1 MRTGKLRGW
10 RPDRTAGMHMATAAT
25 VGGES
30 AAVDPSVWE
39 PRIHRW
45 DDGAPGARPSVRG
58 KFVWVGGEKLL
69 LRGVTYGTF
78 RPDTDGDEYP
88 PQEMVERDFVDIAAQ
103 GLNTVRT
110 YTAPPPRVL
119 DAAAR
124 HGLWLL
130 VGLGAE
136 RLVGHLNDRGGEAL
150 VADSVRRQVAACS
163 GAPAILGYAVGNE
176 IPASIVRWFGP
187 RRVERLIGRLA
198 GIVRA
203 EDPGALV
210 TYANYP
216 STEYLRP
223 PWLDLVAFNV
233 YLEDPSCLDAYLAR
247 LHNLAGDRPLVMT
260 ELGLDAVRNGEE
272 AQAQSVEAQVRTAFA
287 AGCAGAFVYAW
298 TDEWHRGGEDVEDWS
313 FGLTRRDRAPKP
325 AMAAAR
331 RAFDDA
337 PLMPDSSWPRVS
349 VVVCTRNGAATLGDC
364 LEGLAQLDYP
374 DAEVIVV
381 DDGSSDAT
389 PAIAARHPV
398 RFIRTGPRGL
408 SAARNRG
415 LDAATGGIV
424 AYIDDDARPDPQWLI
439 YLAATFMTSDHA
451 GVGGPNIAPEN
462 ASHVAQCVDNVPGGP
477 THVLLSDRV
486 AEHIPGCNMAFRR
499 EQLAA
504 IGGFD
509 EQFHAAGDDVD
520 VCWRLQE
527 RGWTLG
533 FSPAAVVFHHRRG
546 SVRGFLRQQRG
557 YGRAEAM
564 LERKWPDKYTG
575 TGDLVWRG
583 RLYSARGGQD
593 PSGPR
598 RARVYYGPWG
608 SGLFQ
613 QLHSASRP
621 VLPALTQSPDWYLV
635 IAALAALAAL
645 GALWA
650 PLLGVAPIGLL
661 ALAAVVAQAA
671 LGAVSA
677 IYPGQPPSRL
687 ARPRL
692 RALTALLSVLGPY
705 ARLTGRL
712 TEGLS
717 PWRTRGTPAALPRL
731 RRTMIWSARWRAP
744 TERLCAIESAVRA
757 QHVPVRRGGSYDRWD
772 LEVRGGIL
780 GSARLRMGTE
790 DHAGGAQLVRF
801 RSWPRTG
808 PGGLAAALALGA
820 TAVTAASEA
829 RWTAAAVLAA
839 VTVALVARTWHQSAV
854 ACGVLAWAVDA
865 QGEDASGG

>member
-1 MRTGKLRGW
+1 
-10 RPDRTAGMHMATAAT
+10 MHMATAAA
-25 VGGES
+25 VGDGS

-39 PRIHRW
+39 SRVHRW
-45 DDGAPGARPSVRG
+45 EHPPTGARPSVRG
-58 KFVWVGGEKLL
+58 KFLWAGGEKLL

-78 RPDTDGDEYP
+78 RPDADGDEYP
-88 PQEMVERDFVDIAAQ
+88 PQALVERDFADMAAQ

-130 VGLGAE
+130 AGLGAE
-136 RLVGHLNDRGGEAL
+136 RLVGHLNDRGGEPL
-150 VADSVRRQVAACS
+150 VADTVRRQVAACS

-176 IPASIVRWFGP
+176 IPASIVRWFGR

-223 PWLDLVAFNV
+223 PWLDLVSFNV
-233 YLEDPSCLDAYLAR
+233 YLEDPSRLDDYLAR

-260 ELGLDAVRNGEE
+260 ELGLDAARNGEE

-287 AGCAGAFVYAW
+287 GGCAGAFVYAW

-325 AMAAAR
+325 ALAAAR
-331 RAFDDA
+331 RAFADA
-337 PLMPDSSWPRVS
+337 PMVPDRSWPRVS
-349 VVVCTRNGAATLGDC
+349 VVVCTRNGAGTLRDC
-364 LEGLAQLDYP
+364 LDGLAQLEYP

-389 PAIAARHPV
+389 PAIASGYPFRV
-398 RFIRTGPRGL
+398 IRTEPRGL

-415 LDAATGGIV
+415 LEAATGEIV

-439 YLAATFMTSDHA
+439 YLASTFMTSDHA
-451 GVGGPNIAPEN
+451 GVGGPNVAP
-462 ASHVAQCVDNVPGGP
+462 AGARAVAQCVDNVPGGP
-477 THVLLSDRV
+477 THVLLSDRI

-499 EQLAA
+499 ERLAA

-533 FSPAAVVFHHRRG
+533 FSPAAVVFHRRRD

-575 TGDLVWRG
+575 TGDLVWHG

-613 QLHSASRP
+613 QLHSAPRP

-635 IAALAALAAL
+635 VAALAALAAL

-650 PLLGVAPIGLL
+650 PLLVIVPAVVL
-661 ALAAVVAQAA
+661 ALAAIVAQAA

-677 IYPGQPPSRL
+677 IYPGQPPAWL

-712 TEGLS
+712 TEGLT
-717 PWRTRGTPAALPRL
+717 PWRTRGRPAALPRV
-731 RRTMIWSARWRAP
+731 RRTMIWSARWTAP
-744 TERLCAIESAVRA
+744 NERLCAIESAVRA

-772 LEVRGGIL
+772 LEVRGGLL

-801 RSWPRTG
+801 RSWPRPG
-808 PGGLAAALALGA
+808 RGGLAAAVALGA
-820 TAVTAASEA
+820 AAVAAASA
-829 RWTAAAVLAA
+829 GRWVAAAVLVA
-839 VTVALVARTWHQSAV
+839 VTVALVARASHQCAV
-854 ACGVLAWAVDA
+854 ACGVIVRAVDG
-865 QGEDASGG
+865 QREDASRG